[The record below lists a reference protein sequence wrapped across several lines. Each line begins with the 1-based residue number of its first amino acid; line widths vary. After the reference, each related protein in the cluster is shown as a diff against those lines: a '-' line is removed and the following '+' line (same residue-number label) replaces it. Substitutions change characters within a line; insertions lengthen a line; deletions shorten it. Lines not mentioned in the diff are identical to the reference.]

1 MINKI
6 ITDITEYIFVEDKP
20 LKADI
25 IFLPGGS
32 FPIIPEKAANLYQ
45 QGYSPKLLPSG
56 GVGIKTGKFSGVKDK
71 ADIYNKEYLTDCE
84 FYVDVL
90 IKNGVLDKDILRE
103 DKSQHTRD
111 NAFLSREMTD
121 EAGLDIH
128 KALIVCKSFHAR
140 RCLMLY
146 QMAFPKTE
154 IHVIPVDCYGITKD
168 NWYTFEYG
176 IDRVLGE
183 LARCGNQFAGD
194 IKKYLSEEK
203 NCSD

>member
-1 MINKI
+1 MMNKI

-32 FPIIPEKAANLYQ
+32 FPIIPEKAASLYH

-111 NAFLSREMTD
+111 NAFLSREIKD

-146 QMAFPKTE
+146 QMAFPNTE
-154 IHVIPVDCYGITKD
+154 IHVIPVDCYGITRD

-183 LARCGNQFAGD
+183 LARCGNQFVGD
-194 IKKYLSEEK
+194 VKKYLSEEK